1 MRDSTP
7 RDWHRWRVTVRL
19 NPPAAGSTAFDRM
32 SRVAPPPV
40 ADPEPVAADLHA
52 EPGPDGIRHELVERI
67 RRQIADGTYDTEERW
82 LRAEEALIR
91 RVCGT

>member
-19 NPPAAGSTAFDRM
+19 NPSGAFDRM
-32 SRVAPPPV
+32 SRLALPPV
-40 ADPEPVAADLHA
+40 ADPEPVSADLRA

-67 RRQIADGTYDTEERW
+67 RQQIADGTYDTEERW

-91 RVCGT
+91 RVCGK